1 MHFNQVKQGF
11 TPSLVIPSTQAR
23 VTPQFSLPRSSSRSV
38 VMRDIA
44 GRNSSTI
51 NGCSKN
57 NLYPAQKPCGV
68 TLVWKHCGMTSG
80 GVKGMTSTARGFTL
94 IELLV
99 VVLIIGILA
108 AVALPQYQVA
118 VAKSRYSELM
128 ILAKHIKNM
137 QEIYRLANGN
147 YAANCEELSVDA
159 PSGYSLRNADKRLYN
174 QTHSINCFQV
184 ETDGSLR
191 VAAILDNAKGHLA
204 SYEIPLDQSIDQ
216 NTYCWVSSSSASV
229 ALWQRVCKNLGG
241 QAQANGYYLLP

>member
-1 MHFNQVKQGF
+1 MSLSGIFDARRYENRKPYLVNDGMMRDPGVRAALASSGMTLCDERQRQVRGR
-11 TPSLVIPSTQAR
+11 SR
-23 VTPQFSLPRSSSRSV
+23 VTGLGDDGLCFYERQ
-38 VMRDIA
+38 
-44 GRNSSTI
+44 
-51 NGCSKN
+51 
-57 NLYPAQKPCGV
+57 
-68 TLVWKHCGMTSG
+68 
-80 GVKGMTSTARGFTL
+80 TARGFTL

-147 YAANCEELSVDA
+147 YAANCEELSVDT
-159 PSGYSLRNADKRLYN
+159 PSGYSLRNVDKRLYN
-174 QTHSINCFQV
+174 QTHSINCLQA

-191 VAAILDNAKGHLA
+191 VAAILDNAKGGHLA

-229 ALWQRVCKNLGG
+229 ALWQRVCKSLGG
-241 QAQANGYYLLP
+241 QAQANEYYYLLP